1 MGHILV
7 IPVLGKQRQAG
18 PLGLA
23 SQPSLISEFQ
33 SQISNFVSKEKK
45 KR

>member
-7 IPVLGKQRQAG
+7 IPVLGKQRQARS
-18 PLGLA
+18 LGLA

-33 SQISNFVSKEKK
+33 SQIKEKK